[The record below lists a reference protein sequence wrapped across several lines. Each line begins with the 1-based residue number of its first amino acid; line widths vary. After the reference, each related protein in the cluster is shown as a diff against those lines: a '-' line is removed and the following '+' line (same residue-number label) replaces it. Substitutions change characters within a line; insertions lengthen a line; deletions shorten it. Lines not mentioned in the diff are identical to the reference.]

1 MYRTAFLGVE
11 NSHADTFLRFMKEDK
26 DGEFSD
32 IEAAGVYSVDPAASA
47 KLHEKYGVPVME
59 SPDELAG
66 RVDGV
71 IVTARHGDFHLPY
84 AKPYLSCGIPAFI
97 DKPVTVSESDAR
109 ELASLLEKYRVP
121 YTGGSCLK
129 YSPSLLALRDA
140 HLSGEG
146 GKTVGGVLRCP
157 ISMSSPYGG
166 FYFYAQHLVEAVIT
180 VFGDGIKT
188 VGAHRTASGAT
199 AVFSYDCFDVTGCF
213 TEGIYRYEAYRFA
226 EKESSGGVFP
236 VDAPCF
242 LEEFRAFHRLL
253 RGEGEN
259 PSAEHFMKPVF
270 VMNAAVRSFASGR
283 EEPVGVLCPAGDAF
297 DGRSQQSD

>member
-84 AKPYLSCGIPAFI
+84 AKPYLGCGIPAFI

-199 AVFSYDCFDVTGCF
+199 AVFSYDGFDVTGCF
-213 TEGIYRYEAYRFA
+213 TEGIYRYEAYRFV
-226 EKESSGGVFP
+226 GGSVSRRCPVFP
-236 VDAPCF
+236 RGVQILSQTAP
-242 LEEFRAFHRLL
+242 
-253 RGEGEN
+253 RGGR
-259 PSAEHFMKPVF
+259 KPVCG
-270 VMNAAVRSFASGR
+270 ALHEAGVRDERGGPLFRERQGGARRRALPGR
-283 EEPVGVLCPAGDAF
+283 RCLRRTVATI
-297 DGRSQQSD
+297 